1 MWKLS
6 KTCSKKTATTVSQY
20 MLGIN
25 FISTKSVDFAG
36 NVFSWQFSCSICKK
50 SLQERFHYFATVS
63 INIRRSSHFC
73 FEFCWRFSMLLTS
86 NSAGPCFSWVRI
98 WPSSFLKQTFPW
110 NFAVLSQ
117 EWQAVPEQD
126 KWPCFLLHYSLWEIS
141 VSSSLNWLLQLAL
154 NKV

>member
-1 MWKLS
+1 MFTFMWKLS

-110 NFAVLSQ
+110 ILQCYRKN
-117 EWQAVPEQD
+117 D
-126 KWPCFLLHYSLWEIS
+126 KQFQNRISDHAFSCITPCERYLFLQ
-141 VSSSLNWLLQLAL
+141 V
-154 NKV
+154 